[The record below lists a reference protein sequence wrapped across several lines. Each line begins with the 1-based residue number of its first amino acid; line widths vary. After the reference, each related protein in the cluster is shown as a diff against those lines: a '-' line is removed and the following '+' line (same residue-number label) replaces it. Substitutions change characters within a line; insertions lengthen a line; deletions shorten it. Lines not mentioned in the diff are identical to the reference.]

1 MGLTLQ
7 LLERETDYKEDFCL
21 RYFGKGGWELDVL
34 RQVGVL
40 LRDNSAT
47 RSSTRH
53 PEGAKAAE
61 ESHTATSHPG
71 RSEESNINGGMFRCA
86 QHDGIV
92 PHSEGAKATEESH
105 NTTRHF
111 ERSEESNI
119 NGGMFRC
126 AQHDGIVPHSEGAKA
141 TEESRNTTR
150 HSERSEES
158 NINGGMFRCAQHDG
172 EEQCAHSIQHDEMV
186 IDASK
191 VLLSER
197 QYCHVARGYTYI
209 VSNKTDTTLY
219 IGVTNDLKRRIYEHK
234 NHLYG
239 GFTDKYNCEKLV
251 YFEAFTRIGE
261 AIAREKHLKGKSRI
275 FKDDLIN
282 RVNPDRVDLYA
293 FLLGDV
299 SPSAQHDEIGQ
310 QDSTISHPGRSE
322 ESDNTTR
329 HSERSEESNNT
340 TRHSER
346 SEESNI
352 NGGMF
357 RCAQHDGIVPHS
369 EGAKATEE
377 SRNGDVSLSAQHDDI
392 GQYAH
397 SAKHSEMGQRGDTA
411 TIPAA
416 TFPDILR
423 QTKSTIE
430 DTNQI

>member
-141 TEESRNTTR
+141 TEESRN
-150 HSERSEES
+150 
-158 NINGGMFRCAQHDG
+158 
-172 EEQCAHSIQHDEMV
+172 
-186 IDASK
+186 
-191 VLLSER
+191 
-197 QYCHVARGYTYI
+197 
-209 VSNKTDTTLY
+209 
-219 IGVTNDLKRRIYEHK
+219 
-234 NHLYG
+234 
-239 GFTDKYNCEKLV
+239 
-251 YFEAFTRIGE
+251 
-261 AIAREKHLKGKSRI
+261 
-275 FKDDLIN
+275 
-282 RVNPDRVDLYA
+282 
-293 FLLGDV
+293 
-299 SPSAQHDEIGQ
+299 
-310 QDSTISHPGRSE
+310 
-322 ESDNTTR
+322 
-329 HSERSEESNNT
+329 
-340 TRHSER
+340 
-346 SEESNI
+346 
-352 NGGMF
+352 
-357 RCAQHDGIVPHS
+357 
-369 EGAKATEE
+369 
-377 SRNGDVSLSAQHDDI
+377 GDVSLSAQHDDI